1 MGGSDTKRAVCN
13 KVLALATGMG
23 ATRMGE
29 EEMAYN
35 WDLIERLLH
44 EVQNSADKNFAPR
57 AYAGELAQELERA
70 GEHTNNLDALKAEA
84 ADYESQ
90 LLGAGFI
97 EPRPEDEGGNGE
109 NFVLTPRGLQLLSM
123 IDSSIPGGEHSRE
136 LLDEQGT
143 AALAPEVFD
152 ATAAR
157 ANLV

>member
-1 MGGSDTKRAVCN
+1 MATCN
-13 KVLALATGMG
+13 KALALATGMS

-29 EEMAYN
+29 DDMAYN

-44 EVQNSADKNFAPR
+44 EVQNSAGKNFAPR
-57 AYAGELAQELERA
+57 AYAEQLAQELERA
-70 GEHTNNLDALKAEA
+70 GEHTRDLDALKAQA
-84 ADYESQ
+84 AEYESQ

-136 LLDEQGT
+136 LLDNQGT

-152 ATAAR
+152 NTAAK
-157 ANLV
+157 ANLL